1 MLTQNVTRAA
11 RSFGLTLSEFVVF
24 LRRPKVD
31 SPVELSIRER
41 AGIGIWLF
49 ILSLVVTMIFGVLAL
64 PVVLLTDLTSG
75 DRLSQALSGSALS
88 VVLSVVI
95 LGPLVEE
102 IIFRGW
108 LSGVW
113 RAALGTVLSLTVIYG
128 GSEILGR
135 FLAEGSVVKP
145 LILVF
150 GATVILLAFSPLDK
164 ARRIPGFDRV
174 FPIMFY
180 AQAVAFGIL
189 HFQNYAA
196 SSLAI
201 ALFATLPLVACGLI
215 WGYARI
221 RLGLTSAVILHAAYN
236 VPAAIGSI
244 IMVSYAG

>member
-1 MLTQNVTRAA
+1 MLTQKVSRAA

-31 SPVELSIRER
+31 SPVELSIREKAR
-41 AGIGIWLF
+41 IGIWLF

-64 PVVLLTDLTSG
+64 PLILLTDLTSG
-75 DRLSQALSGSALS
+75 DRLNQALSGSALS

-113 RAALGTVLSLTVIYG
+113 RAALGTVLSLMVIYG
-128 GSEILGR
+128 GIEILGR
-135 FLAEGSVVKP
+135 VLVEGSVVKP
-145 LILVF
+145 LVLVF
-150 GATVILLAFSPLDK
+150 GATVILFAFSPLDK
-164 ARRIPGFDRV
+164 ARHIPGFGRV
-174 FPIMFY
+174 FPMMFY
-180 AQAVAFGIL
+180 AQAIAFGIL

-244 IMVSYAG
+244 IMVNYAG